1 MPLAAHVRPIEVDR
15 VRTGE
20 NGGRD
25 PNNVAASH
33 PAPAAALSTFDRY
46 LWLWVALCMVTG
58 GLVGYYLPEMA
69 ETLRRAEV
77 QGISVPLALL
87 LWLMIFPM
95 LLKVDI
101 ASLTSVG
108 RMPGPLL
115 LTSFINFAIQP
126 FLMYGLAVTFFRGVY
141 AGFLTPAEQVQYVA
155 GSVLLGAGPCTA
167 MVLVW
172 SLLVDGHAGY
182 TILQVTLNDILMLVL
197 YTPTVGV
204 LIGAQDLPPPYVTV
218 AISVGLFVGA
228 PLLLAATVRSF
239 LLRYRGPQA
248 LSRVQEAFR
257 PLTMAGL
264 LATLVLIF
272 IFQGT
277 VIGTVPAHIAAIA
290 LPLSIQT
297 VAIWVLSYALGS
309 GVFALPHAFLAPAS
323 LIATSNFFEL
333 AVAVAIAVYGPAS
346 GAVLATSVGV
356 LTEVPLMLMLVAVC
370 NRLRPRVDARSR
382 ACVWKSAWLRA
393 LCAPPVA
400 LEAASRVA
408 FAPAARVGGDNAA
421 AGAADP
427 EAPAPVATGADD
439 VHTKWKLSSG

>member
-1 MPLAAHVRPIEVDR
+1 MPLPIELDEVHA
-15 VRTGE
+15 VE

-25 PNNVAASH
+25 SKNNVAAPTPTH
-33 PAPAAALSTFDRY
+33 AAAALSTFDRY
-46 LWLWVALCMVTG
+46 LWLWVGLCMVAG
-58 GLVGYYLPEMA
+58 GLIGYYLPKVA

-101 ASLTSVG
+101 ASLTSVS

-126 FLMYGLAVTFFRGVY
+126 FLMYGLAVAFFRGVY
-141 AGFLTPAEQVQYVA
+141 AGFLTPEEQAQYVA

-172 SLLVDGHAGY
+172 SLLVEGHAGY
-182 TILQVTLNDILMLVL
+182 TILQVTLNDILMLFL

-228 PLLLAATVRSF
+228 PLLLAASLRAF

-257 PLTMAGL
+257 PLTMIGL
-264 LATLVLIF
+264 LATLVLVF
-272 IFQGT
+272 IFQGN

-297 VAIWVLSYALGS
+297 VAIWAIAYALGY

-370 NRLRPRVDARSR
+370 NRLRPRVDARAR
-382 ACVWKSAWLRA
+382 ECVWKSTWLRA
-393 LCAPPVA
+393 LCVPPLV
-400 LEAASRVA
+400 LEAT
-408 FAPAARVGGDNAA
+408 AA
-421 AGAADP
+421 APQVPRVDGDDATAGASDL
-427 EAPAPVATGADD
+427 EAPAPLVPGANS
-439 VHTKWKLSSG
+439 VHTKG